1 MFNFLL
7 IKFKMIVSLGFM
19 NRNMSTLS
27 NDIDIFALT
36 DCHQE
41 ARKLCCLFSGAINRI
56 NNGGKN
62 ALICDCGDLFKG
74 IYDKNL
80 CVEAYIKLRQKLP
93 EAKIVM
99 AVGNND
105 FGFNAEQF
113 DFLKQTARKFN
124 QANIHLLCANI
135 IDIKTGKY
143 PNWVDPYILLEIGG
157 KKIMVT
163 AFCFNM
169 MKMQRYG
176 LKMLNITETFAN
188 MTTTIKHISPDAF
201 IILNHALLPS
211 SLELY
216 EVAKKYGVFVDLII
230 GGHEHYAL
238 EPITDK
244 RIYYPQ
250 AFSRTMLHF
259 KMNMQQKPTN
269 LYLNEVISC
278 KQEKLNTIFVN
289 DITEFEQKSGLNVPV
304 ARSVLNLTRDYSE
317 PCSLGTFIA
326 DLMRNAAKTQI
337 ALLSTGFITH
347 ALRYEENKILTM
359 YNIERALSAEIAIQ
373 TVKLHAEDLRTVFNN
388 ALKIR
393 YTQRYGNT
401 RFLQCSQ
408 NVIIFCAKTENNEA
422 MVKQI
427 VINGEKLFDDEG
439 NALYPD
445 EIISCAI
452 DPYIGSGEL
461 GFDILRSL
469 GKETLMQ
476 NNQLVKVKD
485 VFLRE
490 IKNAPNQYKP
500 NSPYP
505 TYKII
510 DV

>member
-1 MFNFLL
+1 
-7 IKFKMIVSLGFM
+7 
-19 NRNMSTLS
+19 MSTLS

-56 NNGGKN
+56 SDGGKN

-80 CVEAYIKLRQKLP
+80 CVEAYIKLRRKLP
-93 EAKIVM
+93 EAKIVV

-105 FGFNAEQF
+105 FGFNTEQF

-124 QANIHLLCANI
+124 QANIHLLCANL
-135 IDIKTGKY
+135 IDTKTDKY

-157 KKIMVT
+157 KKVMIT

-169 MKMQRYG
+169 MKMERYG

-188 MTTTIKHISPDAF
+188 MTATIKHIAPDAF

-211 SLELY
+211 SIELC
-216 EVAKKYGVFVDLII
+216 EIAKKSGIFVDLII
-230 GGHEHYAL
+230 GGHEHSVL
-238 EPITDK
+238 EPISEK

-259 KMNMQQKPTN
+259 KMNVQQKPTN
-269 LYLNEVISC
+269 LHLQEVISC
-278 KQEKLNTIFVN
+278 KQEELNPIFID
-289 DITEFEQKSGLNVPV
+289 DIDEFEQKSGLNVPV
-304 ARSVLNLTRDYSE
+304 AQSVLNLTRDYSC

-326 DLMRNAAKTQI
+326 DSMRSAAKTQI
-337 ALLSTGFITH
+337 ALISTGFITH
-347 ALRYEENKILTM
+347 ALRYEPDKILTM

-408 NVIIFCAKTENNEA
+408 NIVIFCTKAENNEA
-422 MVKQI
+422 TVKQI

-445 EIISCAI
+445 ETISCAI

-461 GFDILRSL
+461 GFDVLRSM
-469 GKETLMQ
+469 GKETLMHD
-476 NNQLVKVKD
+476 NRLVKIKD
-485 VFLRE
+485 IFLRE
-490 IKNAPNQYKP
+490 IKNAPNRYKP